1 MGSSPVIGEPNTSNM
16 KILLFIGVFVAGVL
30 ADPEATADPSAE
42 ANADPWYSYYGGL
55 GHYGYGYGL
64 GYGYGSYYGG
74 YRPYSYGYGYYGRK
88 KRSAEPEPVADPSAE
103 ANADPWYTYYSG
115 LGHYG
120 YGHGLGY
127 GYAGYGLGYGGYHGL
142 GYWGRKKRSAE
153 AEPEPTADPNADPW
167 YRYGYYGR
175 PYAGYGYYGHRLGY
189 YGGRYG
195 YGYWG

>member
-30 ADPEATADPSAE
+30 AYPEATADPSAD
-42 ANADPWYSYYGGL
+42 ANADPWYSYYG
-55 GHYGYGYGL
+55 
-64 GYGYGSYYGG
+64 
-74 YRPYSYGYGYYGRK
+74 
-88 KRSAEPEPVADPSAE
+88 
-103 ANADPWYTYYSG
+103 G

-127 GYAGYGLGYGGYHGL
+127 GYAGYGLGYGGYYGGYHGL

-167 YRYGYYGR
+167 YRYG
-175 PYAGYGYYGHRLGY
+175 
-189 YGGRYG
+189 
-195 YGYWG
+195 

>member
-1 MGSSPVIGEPNTSNM
+1 MGSSPVIGEPNTSKM
-16 KILLFIGVFVAGVL
+16 KILLFIGAFVAAVL
-30 ADPEATADPSAE
+30 ADPEPVADPSAE

-74 YRPYSYGYGYYGRK
+74 YRPYS
-88 KRSAEPEPVADPSAE
+88 
-103 ANADPWYTYYSG
+103 
-115 LGHYG
+115 
-120 YGHGLGY
+120 
-127 GYAGYGLGYGGYHGL
+127 
-142 GYWGRKKRSAE
+142 YWGRKKRSAE